1 MGVAGMTDELG
12 PNARRLLAMYVAAE
26 AIPQGGK
33 FSDGVGFI
41 QDQEKFK
48 AGIQTAMDKMMQA
61 INAIR
66 ELDDYKTWDDEK
78 IAGLLVEKIE
88 ERKHGR
94 SPRR

>member
-1 MGVAGMTDELG
+1 MTDELG
-12 PNARRLLAMYVAAE
+12 PNTRKLLSMYIASE
-26 AIPQGGK
+26 AILKGGG
-33 FSDGVGFI
+33 FADGIKFI
-41 QDQEKFK
+41 QDDVTRALKI
-48 AGIQTAMDKMMQA
+48 ATAKDKMMQA

-66 ELDDYKTWDDEK
+66 EFDDYKTWDDEK